1 MASRSRF
8 GRTSA
13 AVGRIMPP
21 GGASRARPAGIET
34 VARAEGLMPVRSRF
48 AQRRLRPERQ
58 RVRWLAISA
67 MAVGAAAP
75 AARATLPP
83 DPVILT
89 DPTYTTATDMR
100 QALTFEATSNSVSL
114 TIAANSLLTL
124 TTGNIFKT
132 GPFAAQMTGG
142 AITSA
147 NPGASLFIDV
157 AGGGGDFTLG
167 SAINGQGVSLTKSGA
182 GTLVLTSTD
191 ALNDNFAGGIV
202 INSGTVR
209 IFSDAN
215 LGANSGNA
223 NSVHLNGG
231 TLEVAASVNLS
242 SSRFIGAV
250 PGSTDA
256 GGIRV
261 NANAT
266 LTIDDPNQLQGFAG
280 STLTKL
286 GTGTLLITAPNQ
298 IGSTLA
304 IAEGVVELQDPAG
317 LGTGAQKAQIT
328 LSGGQLNLR
337 GPSQFAVT
345 SFGNDALVAAD
356 STIDVN
362 VIAGNGATQ
371 LQLGALGIGLQN
383 ANQTT
388 LQVTGAKGVSLQF
401 NGPVTLNG
409 VGTIANGVSVLLP
422 GGIDGSG
429 SLTKSGS
436 GTLTLLGGAPNTY
449 TGSTTVNGGVLE
461 LNKSPGTAAIPNK
474 LILQGGTTVLL
485 APEQI
490 ADSASVAI
498 SGGTFNAN
506 GQNETIFSLANF
518 GGQFRTGAG
527 VFTVTSS
534 NSTTFAAGSTNIIN
548 SGGTLN
554 TSHLKISGGNNLVSG
569 SGLITNLAFGLDF
582 LGNVSPTIMLA
593 ADPLVPGRILLG
605 GDVTFT
611 GTDGTALIGDTGGA
625 AVPGQLDLGAS
636 NRTFNINDGLQSV
649 DTLITAQV
657 TNGSITKT
665 GPGTLRLAGVN
676 TFAGGVSIQQGAV
689 ESSGTSALGT
699 GPISFAGAGAEL
711 HLRMD
716 APLTMSCPNSL
727 TVGAANTITLDI
739 QPGTG
744 VATSTFTFPSI
755 ALGSA
760 LNITG
765 TPGEKVVFTAAT
777 LQNSVSIVNDIDL
790 TLGGAMAGAYTLT
803 KNNAGT
809 LTLTG
814 ASPNTFSGATS
825 VFSGAL
831 VLSKSAG
838 VAAIPADLSI
848 YGPATVQFAAADQ
861 IAHGANVT
869 LIPTA
874 TSPTLDLSGKSATIS
889 SLSGSGALSLGAGGS
904 LTILRSGFSPVSSFS
919 GTITGTAASL
929 IADGATGSLTLSS
942 HNTYTGTTTLNA
954 GSLTVSA
961 DDNLGAPNNA
971 LNINSATL
979 IAAGT
984 FSTARPI
991 RLNNAASAIDI
1002 NGANTLTITTAF
1014 SGAGSLTKG
1023 PQTGT
1028 LLLSAPGTLSLP
1040 NFTIAGGNVSAG
1052 ASTALNVASSMS
1064 IATGASL
1071 QFIPSGTSSA
1081 GRLTHQIGALSI
1093 AGTGNLD
1100 LGNHE
1105 VLTSTAPATI
1115 KTYLASAFDP
1125 LGSQDWSK
1133 TGLTSSFARANPTVY
1148 SVGYAYGGDTSAQEI
1163 PVSTHGGAGLS
1174 LTQTLIRPVLAGDAN
1189 LDGTVDFFDISQI
1202 LGYKY
1207 NTGQPASYTDGDLD
1221 YSGKVD
1227 FFDLSIILSSN
1238 YNTGQTFG
1246 PAALSAPA
1254 AAPSLSGSHHAA
1266 SSASAIASAT
1276 TIGTFGDGKPDFEYN
1291 PQTGDLKF
1299 RTDGGTFTT
1308 TGGAASFVSSLT
1320 IASAAGGLVPGGA
1333 SAAFAGGTGATI
1345 TSTLLS
1351 SALTNSPG
1359 FTDGFDIGLV
1369 LAPGLDA
1376 ATLTADLTVKY
1387 QSLNGGSLRASDV
1400 IVPEPVAGALW
1411 GTAAAAAL
1419 LAGRRRRRG
1428 GQAAL
1433 SGN

>member
-1 MASRSRF
+1 
-8 GRTSA
+8 
-13 AVGRIMPP
+13 
-21 GGASRARPAGIET
+21 
-34 VARAEGLMPVRSRF
+34 MPVRSSF
-48 AQRRLRPERQ
+48 PQRRRRQ
-58 RVRWLAISA
+58 RARWLAVSA
-67 MAVGAAAP
+67 LAVGAGSAP
-75 AARATLPP
+75 DVRATLPA

-89 DPTYTTATDMR
+89 DPTYTTSTDTR
-100 QALTFEATSNSVSL
+100 QAITFQATSNSVSL

-132 GPFAAQMTGG
+132 GPFAAQMSGG

-147 NPGASLFIDV
+147 NPAGSLFIDV
-157 AGGGGDFTLG
+157 AGGGDFTVG
-167 SAINGQGVSLTKSGA
+167 SAINGPGVSLTKTGA
-182 GTLVLTSTD
+182 GTLVLSSTD
-191 ALNDNFAGGIV
+191 AQNDNFAGGIL
-202 INSGTVR
+202 IDSGTVR

-223 NSVHLNGG
+223 NSIHLNGG
-231 TLEVAASVNLS
+231 TLEIAGNVNLGS
-242 SSRFIGAV
+242 NRFIAAV
-250 PGSTDA
+250 AGSTNA
-256 GGIRV
+256 GAIRV

-266 LTIDDPNQLQGFAG
+266 LTIDDPNQLQGSVA

-298 IGSTLA
+298 IASTLA
-304 IAEGVVELQDPAG
+304 IAEGIVELQDPAG
-317 LGTGAQKAQIT
+317 LGTAAQKAQIT

-337 GPSQFAVT
+337 GSSQFAVT
-345 SFGNDALVAAD
+345 SFDNDALVSAD

-362 VIAGNGATQ
+362 VIAGNSATQ
-371 LQLGALGIGLQN
+371 LQLGALGIGVQN

-388 LQVTGAKGVSLQF
+388 LQVTGAKAVSLQF

-422 GGIDGSG
+422 GAIAGNG
-429 SLTKSGS
+429 SLTKSGP

-449 TGSTTVNGGVLE
+449 TGPTTVNGGVLE
-461 LNKSPGTAAIPNK
+461 LSKTSGTIAIPKN
-474 LILQGGTTVLL
+474 LLLQGGAVMLL

-506 GQNETIFSLANF
+506 GQNETIFSFANF
-518 GGQFRTGAG
+518 GGDFHTGAG
-527 VFTVTSS
+527 LFTVTSS

-554 TSHLKISGGNNLVSG
+554 TSHLKVSGGNNLVSG

-582 LGNVSPTIMLA
+582 LGNLSPSIMLA
-593 ADPLVPGRILLG
+593 ADPLAPGRILLG

-625 AVPGQLDLGAS
+625 AVPGQLDLGAA

-657 TNGSITKT
+657 INGSLTKT

-676 TFAGGVSIQQGAV
+676 AFAGGISIQQGAV
-689 ESSGTSALGT
+689 EASGTAALGT

-716 APLTMSCPNSL
+716 APLSMSCTNALS
-727 TVGAANTITLDI
+727 TGAANTITLDV

-755 ALGSA
+755 LLGSA
-760 LNITG
+760 LNISG
-765 TPGEKVVFTAAT
+765 TPGEKLVFSAAT
-777 LQNSVSIVNDIDL
+777 LQNSISIANDVDL
-790 TLGGAMAGAYTLT
+790 TLGDALAGPYSLT

-814 ASPNTFSGATS
+814 TSPNTYTGPTS
-825 VFSGAL
+825 VFNGTM

-838 VAAIPADLSI
+838 IAAIPADLSV

-861 IAHGANVT
+861 IAQGANVS

-874 TSPTLDLSGKSATIS
+874 TSPTLDLNGKSATIS
-889 SLSGSGALSLGAGGS
+889 SLSGSGTLSLGAGGS
-904 LTILRSGFSPVSSFS
+904 LTILRSGTSPVSFFS

-929 IADGATGSLTLSS
+929 IADGATGSLTLSG
-942 HNTYTGTTTLNA
+942 HNTYTGTTTIHA

-961 DDNLGAPNNA
+961 DDNLGAPNNP
-971 LNINSATL
+971 LHINSANFV
-979 IAAGT
+979 ADGT

-991 RLNNAASAIDI
+991 RLNSAASAIDVS
-1002 NGANTLTITTAF
+1002 GTNTLTINTAF
-1014 SGAGSLTKG
+1014 TGPGSLTKG

-1028 LLLSAPGTLSLP
+1028 LMLSAPGTITLP
-1040 NFTIAGGNVSAG
+1040 NFTIAGGNVSAA
-1052 ASTALNVASSMS
+1052 ASTTLNIASTMS

-1071 QFIPSGTSSA
+1071 QFIPSGTTSA
-1081 GRLTHQIGALSI
+1081 GRLTHQIGALLIS
-1093 AGTGNLD
+1093 GTGNLD

-1105 VLTSTAPATI
+1105 LLTTTSPATI
-1115 KTYLASAFDP
+1115 KNYLANAFDA
-1125 LGSQDWSK
+1125 LGNQDWAQR
-1133 TGLTSSFARANPTVY
+1133 GLTSSLAKANPAVY
-1148 SVGYAYGGDTSAQEI
+1148 SVGYAYGGDTSAQDAA
-1163 PVSTHGGAGLS
+1163 VATHGGSSLS
-1174 LTQTLIRPVLAGDAN
+1174 LTQTLVRPVLAGDAN
-1189 LDGTVDFFDISQI
+1189 LDGTVDFFDITQL

-1207 NTGQPASYTDGDLD
+1207 NTGQAASYTDGDLD

-1227 FFDLSIILSSN
+1227 FFDLTIILSSN

-1246 PAALSAPA
+1246 PAALSAAA
-1254 AAPSLSGSHHAA
+1254 AAPSLSGAHHAA
-1266 SSASAIASAT
+1266 SSARAIAAAT
-1276 TIGTFGDGKPDFEYN
+1276 TIGAPGDGKPDFEYN

-1308 TGGAASFVSSLT
+1308 TGGASSFVSSLT
-1320 IASAAGGLVPGGA
+1320 IASAAGALLPGGA
-1333 SAAFAGGTGATI
+1333 SATFAGGTGATL

-1351 SALTNSPG
+1351 SALTNTPG

-1387 QSLNGGSLRASDV
+1387 QSLNGGSLKTAD
-1400 IVPEPVAGALW
+1400 ITVPEPGGMALACVGIVA
-1411 GTAAAAAL
+1411 
-1419 LAGRRRRRG
+1419 LARCRKRHVRAYIPA
-1428 GQAAL
+1428 Q
-1433 SGN
+1433 